1 MKDYYKILGV
11 SPDASEEEI
20 KKAYRKLAHKYH
32 PDKPGGDEQ
41 KFKEI
46 NEAYQVLSN
55 KEKRAQYDKFGKV
68 FDDNVNVGDW
78 ANYTN
83 FDFSNFDF
91 KDFNWQNNFSDF
103 SDIFET
109 IFNQFSGVNRKKRP
123 VYKRGADIELVQE
136 ITLEDAF
143 FGFKKRISY
152 VTKIACSKC
161 NGLGYDKEKGFE
173 VCNICQG
180 KGEVKE
186 QRRTFFGNFIQIKT
200 CPNCKGE
207 GKIPKKICEFCK
219 GTGRVNGQKEVDLNI
234 APGVEDGQIIKISGM
249 GEAGER
255 GAQSGDLYVLIKIKK
270 HPVFIRNKQDL
281 YLEKEMKITDV
292 LLEKE
297 FEIINLDKE
306 KIKVKIPSNFN
317 FSEPVIR
324 ITKKGMPKFGGFAR
338 GDLII
343 KLKILK
349 PKHLSSKAKKL
360 LEELDKEL

>member
-11 SPDASEEEI
+11 SPDASDDEI

-68 FDDNVNVGDW
+68 FDEGVGSNW
-78 ANYTN
+78 AGYSD
-83 FDFSNFDF
+83 FDFSNFGFQDF
-91 KDFNWQNNFSDF
+91 SWQNDFTDF

-109 IFNQFSGVNRKKRP
+109 IFDQFGGEGRKKKTA
-123 VYKRGADIELVQE
+123 YKKGADIELIQE
-136 ITLEDAF
+136 ISLEEAF
-143 FGFKKRISY
+143 FGFKKKIFYSTK
-152 VTKIACSKC
+152 VTCKKC

-173 VCNICQG
+173 ICNVCQG
-180 KGEVKE
+180 KGEIRE
-186 QRRTFFGNFIQIKT
+186 QKRTFFGNFVQIKT
-200 CPNCKGE
+200 CSYCKGE
-207 GKIPKKICEFCK
+207 GKVPKKICEYCK
-219 GTGRVNGQKEVDLNI
+219 GTGRVNGEREVDLEI

-249 GEAGER
+249 GEAGEK
-255 GAQSGDLYVLIKIKK
+255 GAQSGDLYVIIKIKN
-270 HPVFIRNKQDL
+270 HPIFIRKKHDL
-281 YLEKEMKITDV
+281 YLEKEVKITDI

-306 KIKVKIPSNFN
+306 KIKVKIPSNFDFN
-317 FSEPVIR
+317 ESI
-324 ITKKGMPKFGGFAR
+324 IKISKKGMPKLGGFSR

-343 KLKILK
+343 KLKIKK
-349 PKHLSSKAKKL
+349 PKYLSSKAKKL
-360 LEELDKEL
+360 LEELDKEF